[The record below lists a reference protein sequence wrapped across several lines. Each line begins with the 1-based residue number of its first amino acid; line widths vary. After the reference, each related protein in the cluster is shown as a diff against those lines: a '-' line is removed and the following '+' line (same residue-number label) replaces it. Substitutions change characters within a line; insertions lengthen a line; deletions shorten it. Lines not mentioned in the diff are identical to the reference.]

1 MYPSLHVDTIAK
13 VTAEEFLKS
22 RLDVDVD
29 WLELSLYLAVTL
41 SREELV
47 KLGLGDITHTRANV
61 GGRSPGITTKEVID
75 RGEDTVSLFN

>member
-1 MYPSLHVDTIAK
+1 MDLDNLTVYSSDIEAMYPSLHVDTIAK
-13 VTAEEFLKS
+13 VAAEEFLNS

-47 KLGLGDITHTRANV
+47 
-61 GGRSPGITTKEVID
+61 
-75 RGEDTVSLFN
+75 

>member
-1 MYPSLHVDTIAK
+1 MIAEIEKVNSRDDLDNLTVYSSDIEAMYPSLHMDTIAK
-13 VTAEEFLKS
+13 VAAEEFLNS

-47 KLGLGDITHTRANV
+47 
-61 GGRSPGITTKEVID
+61 
-75 RGEDTVSLFN
+75 